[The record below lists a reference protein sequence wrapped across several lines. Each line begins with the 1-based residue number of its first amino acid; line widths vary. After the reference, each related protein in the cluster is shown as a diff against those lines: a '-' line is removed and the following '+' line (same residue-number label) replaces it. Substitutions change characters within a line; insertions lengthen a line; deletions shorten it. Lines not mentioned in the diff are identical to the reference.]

1 MDTRRTACT
10 REPGAEETTADF
22 EPEMAEGDTEQP
34 GLTPHTPQRQDGWG
48 PSADGLRQ
56 AHSRLAEL
64 LYAAAAT
71 LEEITRLGAGGAAR
85 SDDSRHA
92 APVPAI
98 STGPDFEFSA
108 MATVS
113 AEGGAGLSH
122 VTDVRQTEAAT
133 SSGAASASP
142 TERPPMPHALPAKTV
157 RSDGSDGERSSTA
170 DAALHQRLPPLK
182 EFVGEDGDWGGF
194 QRRFL
199 AHQEMAQWTDGE
211 ALCALPA
218 MLDRDALAT
227 LTSAP
232 RAKRATLQMALQL
245 LAAVYGP
252 PSDCRQLFYDRQR
265 GAKESPL
272 AYRTAL
278 LALAKTAFPRMDEE
292 GVDAMVTEKIL
303 LLADELDI
311 VVLAQDDT
319 EMCSLRAA
327 RHIHAN
333 LLSQRRKA
341 SKAAASHTVAAT
353 TLPSEEICAV
363 DRPTEW
369 RSGVRP
375 ARDGPSR
382 QDQPK
387 SSGALTHCYNCG
399 LRGHVASGCRAPR
412 QRGATSRQDV
422 APLPKLHQ
430 QTPAYAHTCHTLTHR
445 NGRGS

>member
-1 MDTRRTACT
+1 M
-10 REPGAEETTADF
+10 
-22 EPEMAEGDTEQP
+22 
-34 GLTPHTPQRQDGWG
+34 
-48 PSADGLRQ
+48 
-56 AHSRLAEL
+56 
-64 LYAAAAT
+64 
-71 LEEITRLGAGGAAR
+71 
-85 SDDSRHA
+85 
-92 APVPAI
+92 V
-98 STGPDFEFSA
+98 
-108 MATVS
+108 
-113 AEGGAGLSH
+113 
-122 VTDVRQTEAAT
+122 
-133 SSGAASASP
+133 
-142 TERPPMPHALPAKTV
+142 
-157 RSDGSDGERSSTA
+157 
-170 DAALHQRLPPLK
+170 
-182 EFVGEDGDWGGF
+182 
-194 QRRFL
+194 
-199 AHQEMAQWTDGE
+199 
-211 ALCALPA
+211 
-218 MLDRDALAT
+218 
-227 LTSAP
+227 
-232 RAKRATLQMALQL
+232 LQL

-319 EMCSLRAA
+319 EMCSLRAV

-375 ARDGPSR
+375 AWDGPSR

-387 SSGALTHCYNCG
+387 SSGALTRCYNCG

-412 QRGATSRQDV
+412 QRGATPQQDV

-430 QTPAYAHTCHTLTHR
+430 QTPASRGTPHVSESQTDWDLQIPGVLAAYRMAPNAATGFSPFFLMYGREPNPPVPTQLQISTPHGKSKLTEHVKFNIAKLTEAR
-445 NGRGS
+445 EAAMQNSELRQKANERLRLGRTHVLQWKPGPTKASQWRGPKSPEPMLL

>member
-1 MDTRRTACT
+1 MDTRRTART

-22 EPEMAEGDTEQP
+22 KPEMAEGDSEQP
-34 GLTPHTPQRQDGWG
+34 SPPTPQCQDGWG
-48 PSADGLRQ
+48 PSADGLRL

-98 STGPDFEFSA
+98 STGPEFKFSA
-108 MATVS
+108 MGTVN
-113 AEGGAGLSH
+113 AEGGAGLRH

-157 RSDGSDGERSSTA
+157 RSDGNDRERSSTA
-170 DAALHQRLPPLK
+170 DAALQQRLPPLK
-182 EFVGEDGDWGGF
+182 EFVGEDGDWSGF

-199 AHQEMAQWTDGE
+199 AHQETAQWTDDE
-211 ALCALPA
+211 ALRALPA
-218 MLDRDALAT
+218 MLDSDALPT

-272 AYRTAL
+272 VNRTAL
-278 LALAKTAFPRMDEE
+278 LALAKMAFPRMDEE
-292 GVDAMVTEKIL
+292 GVDAMVMEKIL

-311 VVLAQDDT
+311 VVLAQEDT

-333 LLSQRRKA
+333 LLSQRR
-341 SKAAASHTVAAT
+341 KAAASHTVAAT

-387 SSGALTHCYNCG
+387 SSGALTRCYNCG
-399 LRGHVASGCRAPR
+399 LRGHVALGCRAPR
-412 QRGATSRQDV
+412 QRGATPQQDV
-422 APLPKLHQ
+422 APLP
-430 QTPAYAHTCHTLTHR
+430 
-445 NGRGS
+445 

>member
-1 MDTRRTACT
+1 MDTRRTART
-10 REPGAEETTADF
+10 REPGAEETTTDF
-22 EPEMAEGDTEQP
+22 GPEMAEGDSEQP
-34 GLTPHTPQRQDGWG
+34 GPNPPTPQRQDGWG
-48 PSADGLRQ
+48 PSADGLRL
-56 AHSRLAEL
+56 AHTRLAEL
-64 LYAAAAT
+64 LYAGAAT

-85 SDDSRHA
+85 DDDSRHA

-98 STGPDFEFSA
+98 STGPEFEFSA
-108 MATVS
+108 MGTVN
-113 AEGGAGLSH
+113 AEGGAGLRH

-142 TERPPMPHALPAKTV
+142 TERPPMPHSLPAKTV
-157 RSDGSDGERSSTA
+157 WSDGNDRERSSTA
-170 DAALHQRLPPLK
+170 DAALQQRLPPLK
-182 EFVGEDGDWGGF
+182 EFVGEDVDWGGF
-194 QRRFL
+194 QRRFI
-199 AHQEMAQWTDGE
+199 AHQEMAQWTDDE
-211 ALCALPA
+211 ALRALPA
-218 MLDRDALAT
+218 MLDSDALAT
-227 LTSAP
+227 LP
-232 RAKRATLQMALQL
+232 RR
-245 LAAVYGP
+245 
-252 PSDCRQLFYDRQR
+252 R
-265 GAKESPL
+265 E
-272 AYRTAL
+272 RTL

-319 EMCSLRAA
+319 EMCSLRAV

-375 ARDGPSR
+375 AWDGPSR

-387 SSGALTHCYNCG
+387 SSGALTRCYNCG
-399 LRGHVASGCRAPR
+399 LRGHSAAAIAEAFVQGYVLDKGAPERLLTDQGPTKAS
-412 QRGATSRQDV
+412 QWRG
-422 APLPKLHQ
+422 PKSPEPML
-430 QTPAYAHTCHTLTHR
+430 L
-445 NGRGS
+445 